1 MASVEDAA
9 NKLRLWSIFWQQN
22 NAIAMN
28 AVVTSHLPVCLY
40 SAAGKKVNRQDFYTR
55 QTAAYTRCAVDRRN
69 QIVTLQGGTATRSET
84 ESFLDNEL
92 REGVFRTF
100 GFLKPKR
107 LFSRIKLVT
116 KNDLAPRKGL
126 LLGLCFVAEG
136 LLGRS
141 GFRLKL
147 FV

>member
-1 MASVEDAA
+1 
-9 NKLRLWSIFWQQN
+9 
-22 NAIAMN
+22 MN

-55 QTAAYTRCAVDRRN
+55 KAVARTHCTVGRKN
-69 QIVTLQGGTATRSET
+69 QKVNLHGGTALRSET
-84 ESFLDNEL
+84 VSFLDNEL

-116 KNDLAPRKGL
+116 KNDLAPRRATVGTML
-126 LLGLCFVAEG
+126 RRR
-136 LLGRS
+136 RS
-141 GFRLKL
+141 CGKKQLRLKL
-147 FV
+147 LVRDAEGTIHEASILQHIRR

>member
-1 MASVEDAA
+1 M
-9 NKLRLWSIFWQQN
+9 RW
-22 NAIAMN
+22 
-28 AVVTSHLPVCLY
+28 
-40 SAAGKKVNRQDFYTR
+40 
-55 QTAAYTRCAVDRRN
+55 
-69 QIVTLQGGTATRSET
+69 ET

-92 REGVFRTF
+92 REGVFWTF
-100 GFLKPKR
+100 GFLNLRR

-136 LLGRS
+136 LEGRS
-141 GFRLKL
+141 SFRLKL

>member
-1 MASVEDAA
+1 
-9 NKLRLWSIFWQQN
+9 
-22 NAIAMN
+22 MN
-28 AVVTSHLPVCLY
+28 LH
-40 SAAGKKVNRQDFYTR
+40 
-55 QTAAYTRCAVDRRN
+55 
-69 QIVTLQGGTATRSET
+69 GGTATRSKT
-84 ESFLDNEL
+84 VSFLDNEL

-136 LLGRS
+136 LIERS
-141 GFRLKL
+141 DPRMKL